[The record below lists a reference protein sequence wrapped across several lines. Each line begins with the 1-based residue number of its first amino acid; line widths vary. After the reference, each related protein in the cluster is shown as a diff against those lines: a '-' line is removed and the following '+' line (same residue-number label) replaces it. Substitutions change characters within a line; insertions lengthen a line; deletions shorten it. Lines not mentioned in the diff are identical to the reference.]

1 MNKLDKDRDKLVTR
15 EEFNTYLREHSDIK
29 SMKDS
34 HRIIELITQA
44 VDRDGDGIIRQNDI
58 DSTAEDGMGVS
69 VSGNIWFFV
78 RSFVLAI
85 PSVLFS
91 FIFT

>member
-1 MNKLDKDRDKLVTR
+1 MNKLDKDHDKLVTK
-15 EEFNTYLREHSDIK
+15 EEFNTYLTEHSDIK

-34 HRIIELITQA
+34 RRIIELITQA

-58 DSTAEDGMGVS
+58 DRTGEDRMGVN

-78 RSFVLAI
+78 KSFVLPI
-85 PSVLFS
+85 TSVLS
-91 FIFT
+91 YFIFT